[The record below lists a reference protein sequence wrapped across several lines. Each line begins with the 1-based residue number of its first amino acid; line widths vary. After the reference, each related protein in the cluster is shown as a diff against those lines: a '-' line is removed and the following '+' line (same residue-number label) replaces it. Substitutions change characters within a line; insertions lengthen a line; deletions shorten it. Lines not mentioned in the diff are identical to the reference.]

1 MRKIKQVAII
11 IGISAMA
18 IVGCK
23 GKESV
28 VVTGETTEVEKDA
41 EAKESEQEQEPK
53 SVSENSDTL
62 KEDWRR
68 LWPGE

>member
-28 VVTGETTEVEKDA
+28 VVTSEMAEVEKDA
-41 EAKESEQEQEPK
+41 EVKESEQEQEPN
-53 SVSENSDTL
+53 SVSESSGKRVQMFML
-62 KEDWRR
+62 I
-68 LWPGE
+68 

>member
-41 EAKESEQEQEPK
+41 EVKESE
-53 SVSENSDTL
+53 
-62 KEDWRR
+62 
-68 LWPGE
+68 